1 MWDESIDKTDRAA
14 LQSPPSEQQERLG
27 RLFSPATTLILRFAP
42 SSPLP
47 LPVGET
53 YLDTSRRENSDLSY
67 RKQSVGPPVSRHT
80 ISPLKSPFSQKAKA
94 LSLTL
99 LILLLGFPA
108 SAHVGSPDVFL
119 EGNAG
124 PYKLF
129 VTVRVPQVIPG
140 IAQIEI
146 RSESPDV
153 REIRIAPMQLTGP
166 GSQYAPTPDVAER
179 SKTDPQ
185 FFTGNLWLMEFG
197 SLQVRVDAD
206 GARGPGH
213 LSVPVPAVAQRTL
226 AMQKPLGFLLLGL
239 MLLLASAIVSIA
251 SAAVREGDLPPG
263 TAAPPAKVRRSRV
276 ALAVAAAVVIGILS
290 IGGEWWKSDDAR
302 FARRVYSP
310 PQLEASLSPNGHLV
324 LRASS
329 GPIVAGNPRRPA
341 DTLSLSNL
349 IPDHEHLMHFF
360 MIRTPQMDSFW
371 HLHPTPG
378 PDETFSLDLPSI
390 PPGHYQLFAD
400 VVLSSGFPVTMIGQV
415 DVPAFTG
422 GPLTGDNSGITA
434 AAIPESPKDNPAF
447 TLPDGAKM
455 IWQRAAL
462 PLKSDQPLSFKF
474 DVQDKNG
481 QPAHDL
487 EPYMGM
493 AAHAEIVRSDF
504 SVFAHV
510 HPAGSVSMAALDL
523 AQMGVSPI
531 ASKRAK
537 LHGRYGWHEYAGHEH
552 V

>member
-1 MWDESIDKTDRAA
+1 M
-14 LQSPPSEQQERLG
+14 
-27 RLFSPATTLILRFAP
+27 
-42 SSPLP
+42 
-47 LPVGET
+47 
-53 YLDTSRRENSDLSY
+53 
-67 RKQSVGPPVSRHT
+67 
-80 ISPLKSPFSQKAKA
+80 
-94 LSLTL
+94 
-99 LILLLGFPA
+99 
-108 SAHVGSPDVFL
+108 
-119 EGNAG
+119 
-124 PYKLF
+124 
-129 VTVRVPQVIPG
+129 RVPQVIPG

-206 GARGPGH
+206 GARGAGH
-213 LSVPVPAVAQRTL
+213 LAVPVPAVAQRTL
-226 AMQKPLGFLLLGL
+226 AMQKPLGFLLAAL

-263 TAAPPAKVRRSRV
+263 TAAPAAKIRRSRV
-276 ALAVAAAVVIGILS
+276 ALAVAAAVVIGVLF

-310 PQLEASLSPNGHLV
+310 PQLEASLSPNGHLI
-324 LRASS
+324 LRANS

-341 DTLSLSNL
+341 DTLTLSNL

-371 HLHPTPG
+371 HLHPSPG
-378 PDETFSLDLPSI
+378 ADETFSLDLPNI

-400 VVLSSGFPVTMIGQV
+400 VVLSSGFPVTMVGQL
-415 DVPAFTG
+415 DVPAFNG
-422 GPLTGDNSGITA
+422 GPLTGDNSGVTSVPIA
-434 AAIPESPKDNPAF
+434 ESPKDNPSF
-447 TLPDGAKM
+447 TLPDGGKM
-455 IWQRAAL
+455 IWQRASL
-462 PLKSDQPLSFKF
+462 PLKSNQPLSFKF
-474 DVQDKNG
+474 DVQDKEG
-481 QPAHDL
+481 KPAHDL

-523 AQMGVSPI
+523 AQMGVSPDSQ
-531 ASKRAK
+531 ASAADSMSGMAGMNMPGMNMSGASEPIGSEISFPYGFPKPGLYRVFVQIKRSGKIETAIFD
-537 LHGRYGWHEYAGHEH
+537 AT
-552 V
+552 VN

>member
-1 MWDESIDKTDRAA
+1 MRDRKIETAERKT
-14 LQSPPSEQQERLG
+14 
-27 RLFSPATTLILRFAP
+27 
-42 SSPLP
+42 
-47 LPVGET
+47 
-53 YLDTSRRENSDLSY
+53 
-67 RKQSVGPPVSRHT
+67 
-80 ISPLKSPFSQKAKA
+80 KA
-94 LSLTL
+94 LL
-99 LILLLGFPA
+99 LALLLLA
-108 SAHVGSPDVFL
+108 STLPTFAHVGSPDVFL

-179 SKTDPQ
+179 SKTDAQ

-226 AMQKPLGFLLLGL
+226 AMQKPLGILLFGL
-239 MLLLASAIVSIA
+239 MLVLASAIVSIA

-263 TAAPPAKVRRSRV
+263 AAAPAAKVRRAHV
-276 ALAVAAAVVIGILS
+276 ALGVAAAVVIGILF

-302 FARRVYSP
+302 FSRRVYSP
-310 PQLEASLSPNGHLV
+310 PHLDASLTLNSHLV
-324 LRASS
+324 LRANAA
-329 GPIVAGNPRRPA
+329 PIVAGNPRRPA

-371 HLHPTPG
+371 HLHPSPG
-378 PDETFSLDLPSI
+378 ADETFSLDLPNI
-390 PPGHYQLFAD
+390 PAGHYQLFAD
-400 VVLSSGFPVTMIGQV
+400 VVLSSGFPVTMVGQL
-415 DVPAFTG
+415 DVPPFSG
-422 GPLTGDNSGITA
+422 GPLTGDNSGVNSVPIA
-434 AAIPESPKDNPAF
+434 ESPKDEPAF
-447 TLPDGAKM
+447 TLPDGGRM
-455 IWQRAAL
+455 IWQRASL
-462 PLKSDQPLSFKF
+462 PLTSNQPLSFKF

-510 HPAGSVSMAALDL
+510 HPSGSVSMAALDL
-523 AQMGVSPI
+523 AQMGVSPDSQETAQNSMAGMAGMSMPGMDMPG
-531 ASKRAK
+531 ASEPIGSEISFPYGFPKPGLYRIFVQIKRSGKIETAIFD
-537 LHGRYGWHEYAGHEH
+537 AT
-552 V
+552 VN